1 MLRTRLAAI
10 TLCAGLLLA
19 TALLGPVWSDG
30 ASFSPDYLL
39 ESLVSAG
46 ARTALG
52 FVGLGLI
59 VLGGALILG
68 RAPAGLPPLVVLSI
82 LAALGYRV
90 ISAPVS
96 GANIG
101 GAMVIFVS
109 AFVALGLVRL
119 SLWRT
124 AQSASDSSRRA

>member
-10 TLCAGLLLA
+10 TICAGLLLDIG
-19 TALLGPVWSDG
+19 LLGSVWSDG
-30 ASFSPDYLL
+30 GGFSPDYLL
-39 ESLVSAG
+39 EPLVSSG
-46 ARTALG
+46 ARTVPG

-59 VLGGALILG
+59 VLGGALTLG

-82 LAALGYRV
+82 LAGLGYRV
-90 ISAPVS
+90 ISTPVS
-96 GANIG
+96 GANIS

-109 AFVALGLVRL
+109 PFVALGLVGL